1 MSFIM
6 TFSYCLLTRQ
16 RHQKRIEPY
25 RNLPATTAQADRNLK
40 KKNQPSRHET
50 ETATPTTTHLS
61 IVFLGTATAPRTHR
75 TVQKPACNNGAG
87 RQKPKAKNQPSGRS
101 TETQHPPQ
109 PTYQLYF
116 SEPLTVLERCDCTET
131 APTHFFTY
139 QLSFSERVMAK
150 ETFGTDGWVD
160 GVDFFGGR
168 NLDFSQKNCIITI
181 DLTTQVKPI

>member
-1 MSFIM
+1 M

-116 SEPLTVLERCDCTET
+116 LESLTALKTLPLHRNRPDTLLYLSIVFLAGLYGTEN
-131 APTHFFTY
+131 
-139 QLSFSERVMAK
+139 VW
-150 ETFGTDGWVD
+150 DGRM
-160 GVDFFGGR
+160 G
-168 NLDFSQKNCIITI
+168 
-181 DLTTQVKPI
+181 